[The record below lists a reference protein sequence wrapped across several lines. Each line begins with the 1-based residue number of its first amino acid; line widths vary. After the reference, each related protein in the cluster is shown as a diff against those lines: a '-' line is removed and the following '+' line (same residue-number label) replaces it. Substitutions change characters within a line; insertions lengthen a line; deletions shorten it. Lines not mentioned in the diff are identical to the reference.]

1 MQFSKMTCPAGQFQ
15 LLVSAQSFLTEY
27 KGCDSQNY
35 LCVTFQLGSWTGTKV
50 HFAAAVAAT
59 ENCLPAASGC
69 QDQPT
74 NEHYPLQLHP
84 WAALNCLP
92 GEVAVTR
99 GSAMS

>member
-1 MQFSKMTCPAGQFQ
+1 M
-15 LLVSAQSFLTEY
+15 
-27 KGCDSQNY
+27 
-35 LCVTFQLGSWTGTKV
+35 

-59 ENCLPAASGC
+59 ENCLPAASGF